1 MLRHLSAM
9 SAILPYPM
17 KGAWLLPTGV
27 AAAALYIAAVL
38 LGERKTQRDVAD
50 IAGVT
55 EVTIRNRY
63 KELTEQLE
71 MGVTL

>member
-1 MLRHLSAM
+1 MQSKAIEIIEKAM
-9 SAILPYPM
+9 EKGLTSEEGQQESLPQH
-17 KGAWLLPTGV
+17 
-27 AAAALYIAAVL
+27 LYIASVL

-63 KELTEQLE
+63 KELTEQLD